1 MSSARAHYPRA
12 LPFELV
18 IKSSCIDRVT
28 IIYTLK
34 LELVHIRQ
42 HKPHDSNSGAVNVV
56 KQNDPTTSHDL
67 RPGHRYFRGA
77 ERGGRRWMSASNTS
91 RARPLL

>member
-18 IKSSCIDRVT
+18 IKSSCIDRVR

-34 LELVHIRQ
+34 LELGHIRH
-42 HKPHDSNSGAVNVV
+42 HKPHNRNSGAVNAV

-67 RPGHRYFRGA
+67 RPGHRFFGGGGA
-77 ERGGRRWMSASNTS
+77 GWEEVDVG
-91 RARPLL
+91 L